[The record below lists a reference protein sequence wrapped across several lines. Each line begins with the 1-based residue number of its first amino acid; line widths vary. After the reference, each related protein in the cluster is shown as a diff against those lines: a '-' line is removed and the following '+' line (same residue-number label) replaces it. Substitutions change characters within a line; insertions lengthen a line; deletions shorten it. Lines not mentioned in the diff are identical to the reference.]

1 MRFTDTYDSWQ
12 QGRLT
17 QTDAALILGMSE
29 RNFRR
34 HIDRYEA
41 DGLSGLLDKRLSQIS
56 HRKAAASEVDHAV
69 QLYKSDFA
77 GWNITHFHSKYQT
90 EFQGQRSYSWLK
102 SVLQGAGVIRVAK
115 KRGKHRIKRERMPL
129 AGMMLHQDASTHRW
143 VADQA
148 WDLVVTLDDATDTH
162 TSMFLCAQEGTDSSF
177 HGIGQTI
184 ERYGLFASFYTDRG
198 AHYFTTPV
206 AGGKVDKI
214 NLTQVGRALKQL
226 GIDHIAAYS
235 PQARGRSER
244 AFQTHQGR
252 LPQEL
257 ARAGIT
263 DMDAANRYLEE
274 VYRPAFNR
282 EFAKASTMAGSAYV
296 PLIASSLPDIL
307 CEQHERKVDNDNTVS
322 FEGLKLQIPADEYR
336 YHYVRTNVRVHRYVD
351 ATLALFHGPRR
362 LASYDA
368 QGKPWTLAW
377 QSEMEARRAA

>member
-1 MRFTDTYDSWQ
+1 
-12 QGRLT
+12 
-17 QTDAALILGMSE
+17 
-29 RNFRR
+29 
-34 HIDRYEA
+34 
-41 DGLSGLLDKRLSQIS
+41 
-56 HRKAAASEVDHAV
+56 
-69 QLYKSDFA
+69 
-77 GWNITHFHSKYQT
+77 
-90 EFQGQRSYSWLK
+90 
-102 SVLQGAGVIRVAK
+102 
-115 KRGKHRIKRERMPL
+115 MPL
-129 AGMMLHQDASTHRW
+129 SGMMLHQDASTHRW
-143 VADQA
+143 VEGQT
-148 WDLVVTLDDATDTH
+148 WDLVVTLDDATDEH
-162 TSMFLCAQEGTDSSF
+162 TSMFFCDQEGTDSSL

-184 ERYGLFASFYTDRG
+184 ERYGLFACLYTDRG

-214 NLTQVGRALKQL
+214 NLTQTGRALKQL

-263 DMDAANRYLEE
+263 NMDAANRYLQE
-274 VYRPAFNR
+274 VYRLAFNR

-296 PLIASSLPDIL
+296 PFLSGSLPDIL

-322 FEGLKLQIPADEYR
+322 FEGKKLQIPADEYR

-351 ATLALFHGPRR
+351 GTLALFHGPRR

-368 QGKPWTLAW
+368 QGNPWTAAW
-377 QSEMEARRAA
+377 QQDQEGKRAA